1 MARDLSPK
9 CKQCRREGRKLF
21 LKGERC
27 YTAKCPLT
35 KRKYPPGFHGP
46 KGYPRQSEYGLELRA
61 KQQLKRGYRI
71 LEKQLKNYFKKASR
85 QPGDVGEN
93 FVRLLEKRLDNVVW
107 RAGFAVSRDAAR
119 QMVSHG
125 NILVNGRRVDIP
137 SYQVKVGDLIK
148 VKPKER
154 IIKQVKEI
162 VAHPLGEEKKMS
174 WFSVDKENL
183 EIKILSEPKA
193 EDLPKDVDVRL
204 VVQFYSR

>member
-27 YTAKCPLT
+27 YTTKCPLT

-46 KGYPRQSEYGLELRA
+46 KGYSRQSEYGLELRA

-71 LEKQLKNYFKKASR
+71 LEKQFKNYFKKASR

-93 FVRLLEKRLDNVVW
+93 FIRLLEKRLDNVVW

-137 SYQVKVGDLIK
+137 SYQVKIGDLIK

-154 IIKQVKEI
+154 IIKQIKEI

>member
-93 FVRLLEKRLDNVVW
+93 FVRLLEKRLDNVIW

-137 SYQVKVGDLIK
+137 SYQVKVDDLIK

-162 VAHPLGEEKKMS
+162 IAHPLGEEKKMS

>member
-162 VAHPLGEEKKMS
+162 IAHPLGEEKKMS

>member
-204 VVQFYSR
+204 VVQFYI